1 MAVGQEEI
9 APLKL
14 TNIHEG
20 PVILRMKQSPNVQGP
35 FSIVNAL
42 RPLSGYGNG
51 QEETMTVYIRFKPED
66 QLVYCERIEFETEF
80 GTASVVLVGQGVS
93 PTLELTPSVR
103 VFVMM
108 MIILLYMLYLRLNV
122 VFFSFFFLFLSSCVC
137 VVATFDVYVLMF
149 YSPVIM
155 SLFCCFFLFHCSTVP
170 LFHCSTVPLFHC
182 STVLLFSC
190 SPVLLFSCSP
200 ILLFSYSPVL
210 LFF

>member
-108 MIILLYMLYLRLNV
+108 MII
-122 VFFSFFFLFLSSCVC
+122 
-137 VVATFDVYVLMF
+137 
-149 YSPVIM
+149 
-155 SLFCCFFLFHCSTVP
+155 
-170 LFHCSTVPLFHC
+170 
-182 STVLLFSC
+182 
-190 SPVLLFSCSP
+190 
-200 ILLFSYSPVL
+200 
-210 LFF
+210 